1 MLSTYALVGAAGSD
15 SGSPSAA
22 PGTEPRSFIGCEAT
36 QDKRQMRGAWLTTV
50 GNIDWPS
57 KPGLSKEEQKKEM
70 DKRLDEAVDL
80 DLNTVFLHVRPTADA
95 VYESDME
102 PWSKYLTGEQ
112 GGDPGYDPLEYAVE
126 EAHKRGL
133 ELHAWFN
140 PYRVGMN
147 SDIEELADDHPVK
160 ENPEWLVTHG
170 REGYFDPGNPDV
182 RTWVT
187 DVIMDVVERYD
198 IDGVHFDDFFYPYP
212 AENATFDDDESWEEL
227 VPMAPLDAEAE
238 NGQPQRDF
246 LAADA
251 ATFEDYAAEGLLVE
265 YTPADADALLTD
277 VVDPEGY
284 YVGTRIIPTVIA
296 HNTSV
301 IDAPPE
307 SWQELADPA
316 YADQLVMP
324 NPDVSGAAAYNAA
337 VWSTTPELGD
347 EWLAALA
354 ENNPVIAD
362 SNGPT
367 SQAIATG
374 AQPVGVVVDYLVREL
389 AAQGS
394 PIDVSYPSEGVPY
407 VSQPAGIFA
416 DTDNEEAAKA
426 FVDFLVSERG
436 QQLAVEQSYL
446 PVRSDVGT
454 PEGAPTM
461 DEIAILSPDLET
473 VQNAQDA
480 AVETFRDLFL

>member
-1 MLSTYALVGAAGSD
+1 MHTSRTTLALAALGAAAVTLAGCAGTSGDTESASSD
-15 SGSPSAA
+15 AA
-22 PGTEPRSFIGCEAT
+22 SETTTLTVYTSEPQEKIDEIVAAFGEDHPNVDVEVFRAGTG
-36 QDKRQMRGAWLTTV
+36 DLTT
-50 GNIDWPS
+50 
-57 KPGLSKEEQKKEM
+57 
-70 DKRLDEAVDL
+70 RVD
-80 DLNTVFLHVRPTADA
+80 TERTSGEIQAD
-95 VYESDME
+95 V
-102 PWSKYLTGEQ
+102 
-112 GGDPGYDPLEYAVE
+112 
-126 EAHKRGL
+126 
-133 ELHAWFN
+133 
-140 PYRVGMN
+140 
-147 SDIEELADDHPVK
+147 
-160 ENPEWLVTHG
+160 
-170 REGYFDPGNPDV
+170 
-182 RTWVT
+182 
-187 DVIMDVVERYD
+187 
-198 IDGVHFDDFFYPYP
+198 
-212 AENATFDDDESWEEL
+212 
-227 VPMAPLDAEAE
+227 
-238 NGQPQRDF
+238 F

-296 HNTSV
+296 YNTSV